1 MEISVAFLE
10 KQLYLS
16 ITSSIQRIVC
26 YTKLF
31 SSLIVRNLGRDSYFQ
46 INKKLTITSSVLI
59 FYDPMFTFFLLIFVH
74 RINKPRL
81 TEENWNNL
89 YVVIL
94 FLFSCTFISHV
105 KNIFSYL
112 NSKVPSFSQEN
123 ETLKFF
129 LICLFHSISFSIPV
143 LSYFLKSCAFVD
155 SFTYF
160 FSIR

>member
-1 MEISVAFLE
+1 MEETVIFKSTRNSRSRVQFL
-10 KQLYLS
+10 
-16 ITSSIQRIVC
+16 
-26 YTKLF
+26 
-31 SSLIVRNLGRDSYFQ
+31 YFM
-46 INKKLTITSSVLI
+46 ILCLH
-59 FYDPMFTFFLLIFVH
+59 FFFLSLLY
-74 RINKPRL
+74 RIKKPRL
-81 TEENWNNL
+81 TEENWNSL

-112 NSKVPSFSQEN
+112 NSEVPSFSQEN

-129 LICLFHSISFSIPV
+129 LISLFHSISFSIPV
-143 LSYFLKSCAFVD
+143 LSYFLKSCAFAD

>member
-1 MEISVAFLE
+1 MLYEI
-10 KQLYLS
+10 
-16 ITSSIQRIVC
+16 IQFV
-26 YTKLF
+26 KF
-31 SSLIVRNLGRDSYFQ
+31 HSVRNFGRNSYFR
-46 INKKLTITSSVLI
+46 INKKLTITSSILI
-59 FYDPMFTFFLLIFVH
+59 FYDPMFTFFLLIFAH

-81 TEENWNNL
+81 TEENWNCL

-94 FLFSCTFISHV
+94 FLFLCTFISHV

-143 LSYFLKSCAFVD
+143 LSYFLKSCAFAD

-160 FSIR
+160 FRFGKE

>member
-16 ITSSIQRIVC
+16 ITTSIQRIVY

-31 SSLIVRNLGRDSYFQ
+31 NSLMVRNFGKTVTSNQ
-46 INKKLTITSSVLI
+46 KKITITSSVLI
-59 FYDPMFTFFLLIFVH
+59 FYDPMFTFFLLIFAH
-74 RINKPRL
+74 RIKKPRL
-81 TEENWNNL
+81 TEENWNSL
-89 YVVIL
+89 YIVIL
-94 FLFSCTFISHV
+94 FSFSCTFISHV
-105 KNIFSYL
+105 RNIFSYL
-112 NSKVPSFSQEN
+112 NFKVPSFYREN

-155 SFTYF
+155 SFTYL
-160 FSIR
+160 FSIW